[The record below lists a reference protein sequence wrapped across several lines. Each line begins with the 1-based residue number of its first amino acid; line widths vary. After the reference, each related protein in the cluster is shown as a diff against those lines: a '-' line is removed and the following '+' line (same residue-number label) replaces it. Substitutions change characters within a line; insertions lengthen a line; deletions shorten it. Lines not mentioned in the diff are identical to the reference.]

1 MKINPWYKQKKF
13 SDCYKYKIVLE
24 IILEFLH
31 RVPEECFEGEKKH
44 YSVKDYSLE
53 NFQFY
58 VWRKIDETDPTVTG
72 QLKK

>member
-31 RVPEECFEGEKKH
+31 RVPENYFQGDKTH

-53 NFQFY
+53 NFQYY
-58 VWRKIDETDPTVTG
+58 VCKRIDETDPTVLG
-72 QLKK
+72 QHKK